1 MRALMVSEP
10 GKWALTDIDKPHL
23 KDNHVLIRSKA
34 VGICKSDLE
43 VMDGS
48 RPEPYVS
55 YPIVIGHEFA
65 GIVEGCGRD
74 VSRFK
79 EGDRVV
85 AEPWWHCDICGPC
98 MEGRTNLCEDYNE
111 IGFTQNGGL
120 GELLVVHEKIVHR
133 VPEGLSF
140 NIAAMVEPVACSV
153 QGLFR
158 AGIEP
163 GKKIAVI
170 GPGPIGLICVELC
183 KLFSPSEIV
192 LFGTR
197 DDRLEVGKRMGA
209 TKIINLKKENIDK
222 YYDGFDYVIESAGIL
237 DAVLLSISLGKRG
250 STVILLGVIGGG
262 TQVPLVT
269 DDIVFKDMGV
279 IGSVAYTK
287 SSFAKALN
295 LLSNNLI
302 DVSPIITHE
311 FSLNDF
317 NEAIQTVNNRKD
329 GALKVLV
336 RM

>member
-1 MRALMVSEP
+1 MRALLVSKP
-10 GKWALTDIDKPHL
+10 GQWELTDIEKPHI
-23 KDNHVLIRSKA
+23 KDNHVLIRSRV

-48 RPEPYVS
+48 RPEPYVG

-65 GIVEGCGRD
+65 GTVEECGKG
-74 VSRFK
+74 VSRFN
-79 EGDRVV
+79 EGDKVV
-85 AEPWWHCDICGPC
+85 AEPWWHCDYCGPC
-98 MEGRTNLCEDYNE
+98 MEGRTNLCESYNE

-120 GELLVVHEKIVHR
+120 GELLVAHEKIVHK
-133 VPEGLSF
+133 VPKNLSF
-140 NIAAMVEPVACSV
+140 NIASMVEPVACSV
-153 QGLFR
+153 QGIFR

-170 GPGPIGLICVELC
+170 GPGPIGLICVEIC

-197 DDRLEVGKRMGA
+197 DERLEVGKRMGA
-209 TKIINLKKENIDK
+209 TKTVNLNKENIDK
-222 YYDGFDYVIESAGIL
+222 YNDEFDYVIESAGIL
-237 DAVLLSISLGKRG
+237 DAVLLSINLCKRG

-262 TQVPLVT
+262 IKVPLVT
-269 DDIVFKDMGV
+269 DDIVFKDMDV

-287 SSFAKALN
+287 SSFSKALD
-295 LLSNNLI
+295 LLSNNMI

-311 FSLNDF
+311 FLLSDF

-329 GALKVLV
+329 GVLKALI